1 MTNSLLKILILVLTA
16 NLALTVRATVPE
28 AEPDAVD
35 DTDTRLN
42 PDMGISVDP
51 VIATGSRHYPYIK
64 YSHNAIEMNGDSWE
78 DLGRRLHSS
87 ATEGTFTIVHIG
99 DSHIQADGNTGT
111 TRNLFQ
117 DAYGDAG
124 RGIIV
129 PFKLAGTNNPL
140 DYTISSSSNFV
151 KSKLMKLPWATK
163 MGFTGVSLQPTTYR
177 FDLRIKTRDPYA
189 YFTILGDGDFTIVDV
204 SSAGRSIEY
213 VAEHTERGIEVVMDT
228 DENDVIITMEGR
240 DVTLYGIDIRK
251 DRNGVIYHAIGN
263 NGAAYSSYMGIDGF
277 GRGVA
282 ALEPDLV
289 ILSLGTNEAFGRLND
304 ATFNA
309 QLSSIVSRIR
319 RESPD
324 AKILLTTPSECQ
336 KSVYTS
342 TRRRKGRRRRRVRSY
357 QINENIARVRNL
369 IIEYGRK
376 NNIPVYDF
384 YDVAGGAG
392 ASTKWLNDKLLSTDR
407 IHRTWAGYRLDGE
420 LIYDALIKALD
431 PQRNKT
437 NVSHPKR

>member
-1 MTNSLLKILILVLTA
+1 MTDSLHKILTLILTA
-16 NLALTVRATVPE
+16 VLAITARASMSGTM
-28 AEPDAVD
+28 DNNTD

-51 VIATGSRHYPYIK
+51 ATATGSRHYPYIK
-64 YSHNAIEMNGDSWE
+64 YSRNNIEMNGDTWD
-78 DLGRRLHSS
+78 DLGRQLRAAS
-87 ATEGTFTIVHIG
+87 TDGTFTIVHIG

-117 DAYGDAG
+117 DTYGDAG
-124 RGIIV
+124 RGVIV
-129 PFKLAGTNNPL
+129 PFRLAGTNNPL

-151 KSKLMKLPWATK
+151 KSKLMNLPWATK

-177 FDLRIKTRDPYA
+177 FDLRIKNRERYA
-189 YFTILGDGDFTIVDV
+189 YFTILGDGEFNVVDI
-204 SSAGRSIEY
+204 SSNGRTVEY
-213 VAEHTERGIEVVMDT
+213 VAERTERGTEVVMDT
-228 DENDVIITMEGR
+228 DENDVTVTMEGG
-240 DVTLYGIDIRK
+240 DVTIYGIDIRN

-263 NGAAYSSYMGIDGF
+263 NGAAYSSYMGIDDF

-282 ALEPDLV
+282 ALEPNLV

-304 ATFNA
+304 EAFNA
-309 QLSSIVSRIR
+309 QLASIVSRIR
-319 RESPD
+319 RESPNV
-324 AKILLTTPSECQ
+324 KILLTTPSECQ

-342 TRRRKGRRRRRVRSY
+342 TRRRKGRKRRRVRSY
-357 QINENIARVRNL
+357 QVNQNVARVRNL

-420 LIYDALIKALD
+420 LMYDALIKALD
-431 PQRNKT
+431 PQRIKT
-437 NVSHPKR
+437 NIVHHRR